1 MLRTALSC
9 CLLIAATCSAA
20 SEPPSIPL
28 AQDPV
33 PAQSARLLLSR
44 DANAPTACDV
54 EVLLGERQ
62 IVTLALDS
70 HTELELPPGEY
81 ATQLRLS
88 RAGYCG
94 DLNLSSD
101 QSVLINP
108 GERRH
113 LQVIYRDDALFLA
126 PADS

>member
-1 MLRTALSC
+1 M
-9 CLLIAATCSAA
+9 
-20 SEPPSIPL
+20 
-28 AQDPV
+28 

-70 HTELELPPGEY
+70 QTELELPPGEY

-113 LQVIYRDDALFLA
+113 LQVIYREDALFLA